1 MTRWPTPLDSLT
13 APWLTICS
21 EGSGGRT
28 GEDAAGHGL
37 DRYGNYVLGLD
48 TDAVLLS
55 TELGHWVGVADNPDV
70 ITNLI
75 EIYERMASSDAS
87 CPQLPSTPAAR
98 RSGY

>member
-1 MTRWPTPLDSLT
+1 M
-13 APWLTICS
+13 
-21 EGSGGRT
+21 
-28 GEDAAGHGL
+28 
-37 DRYGNYVLGLD
+37 
-48 TDAVLLS
+48 LLS